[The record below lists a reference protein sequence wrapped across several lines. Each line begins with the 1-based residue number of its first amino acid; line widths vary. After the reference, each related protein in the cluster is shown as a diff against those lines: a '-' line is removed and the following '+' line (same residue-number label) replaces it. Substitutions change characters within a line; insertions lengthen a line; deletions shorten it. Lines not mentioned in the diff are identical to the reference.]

1 MNRLKQIIR
10 EVHRRSLWQIVG
22 IYLAGSWVAFEV
34 VSTLTASLELP
45 TWFPALALVLLIVGL
60 PVVVA
65 TAFVQEGLPPS
76 RAEPAGESESS
87 TGGVRDE
94 ADPAATAGSASAPSR
109 SLLTWR
115 QAMLGGLGA
124 VGVLAVVAGGLLLPW
139 DDGESTALPGA
150 RAEEAAPA
158 IAVLPFTVRGNDFE
172 VLREG
177 MVDVLS
183 HALDNAAGFR
193 SISNRTILA
202 RWRERAPEGREV
214 DLETHLAVA
223 AAAGARYA
231 VVGSAIRLGDEARLV
246 SEIYDVSSSEQIAS
260 PSVEGAARNL
270 PGLADRLAVEI
281 LKSLVAGDPAFP
293 EVDVGRVLTESPD
306 ALRAFLDGERHMRR
320 FEQEAA
326 QAAFE
331 QALEADSAFAL
342 SHWRLVEVHTWGPT
356 LDPASRRENLDAAY
370 RLRHRLT
377 DRDAL
382 IVEALV
388 APVRESARLLET
400 AVRRF
405 PDDATAWYQLGE
417 RLIHAPQLTPSGDE
431 IERAFERAIDLDP
444 QRPAFY
450 PHAISMAMIYRGD
463 SARSA
468 TLVDRFADLSRR
480 SGPYTLDYDPR
491 AGPLAVR
498 LAFASA
504 SLAPSALDTLSPG
517 LLGAAA
523 VYLRDP
529 QYWPVADRLFERH
542 VDRGEPGQP
551 RTWARRGLA
560 QYRMLY
566 DGDVA
571 GGLALMHA
579 EPPLEP
585 GVLVLGGRSWPSQ
598 MYRAHTAG
606 LPVPDSVLDGLL
618 FGAMDGPGASNY
630 EVLLAGAWAYE
641 SNRPARLARARSHLS
656 ERTSELDA
664 EDRESEAGIV
674 RDLLRLLDARVAL
687 GDGRPEEALGILEE
701 AADGSWVAQWWWAQA
716 ALEAGRFDDA
726 AEVLGTYGWP
736 RTTDNA
742 FVRDPPVQYML
753 GRAFEGLGRRE
764 DAARA
769 YATFAEHWSEA
780 APEAR
785 LLVEQARLRARELS
799 DGSQAGRGGGT
810 RGL

>member
-1 MNRLKQIIR
+1 MNRLKQIVH
-10 EVHRRSLWQIVG
+10 EVHRRSLWQVLG

-34 VSTLTASLELP
+34 VSTLTEYLELP
-45 TWFPALALVLLIVGL
+45 TWFPGLALVLLIVGL
-60 PVVVA
+60 PVVLA
-65 TAFVQEGLPPS
+65 TAFVQEGLPAS
-76 RAEPAGESESS
+76 RAEPAGVSGSGTE
-87 TGGVRDE
+87 GVRGE
-94 ADPAATAGSASAPSR
+94 ADPSATSGFGSTPSR

-115 QAMLGGLGA
+115 RALLGA
-124 VGVLAVVAGGLLLPW
+124 MGALAVLAVVAGGLVLVW
-139 DDGESTALPGA
+139 DGPESTALSGA

-158 IAVLPFTVRGNDFE
+158 IATLPFTVRGNDFD

-193 SISNRTILA
+193 SISARTILA
-202 RWRERAPEGREV
+202 RWREHAPEGREV

-223 AAAGARYA
+223 DAAGARYA

-246 SEIYDVSSSEQIAS
+246 SEIYDVSSGEQIAS
-260 PSVEGAARNL
+260 PSVEGTAQNL

-293 EVDVGRVLTESPD
+293 GVDVGRVLTESPD

-356 LDPASRRENLDAAY
+356 LDPTSLSENLYAAY

-388 APVRESARLLET
+388 APVRERARLLET

-405 PDDATAWYQLGE
+405 PDDATAWYRLGE
-417 RLIHAPQLTPSGDE
+417 TLIHAPQLTPTGDE

-450 PHAISMAMIYRGD
+450 PHAIYMAMIYRGD

-468 TLVDRFADLSRR
+468 ALVDRFADFSGRA
-480 SGPYTLDYDPR
+480 GPYTLDYDPR

-504 SLAPSALDTLSPG
+504 GVAPSALDSLPPG

-529 QYWPVADRLFERH
+529 QHWPLADRLFEQH

-571 GGLALMHA
+571 GGLALMRD
-579 EPPLEP
+579 ELPLEP
-585 GVLVLGGRSWPSQ
+585 GVLVLEGRSLPSQ

-618 FGAMDGPGASNY
+618 FGALDGPGASGH

-641 SNRPARLARARSHLS
+641 SNHPARLAQARSNLS
-656 ERTSELDA
+656 ERASDMDA
-664 EDRESEAGIV
+664 EGREADAGIV
-674 RDLLRLLDARVAL
+674 RDRLRLLDARVAL
-687 GDGRPEEALGILEE
+687 GDGRPEEALAILEE

-716 ALEAGRFDDA
+716 ALEAGRFDAA

-736 RTTDNA
+736 TTTDNA

-764 DAARA
+764 EAARA

-785 LLVEQARLRARELS
+785 SLVEQARLRAREL
-799 DGSQAGRGGGT
+799 GGGST
-810 RGL
+810 AGGGG